1 MTLIERDNDK
11 VTLRPSGKSILAA
24 TVPDLRS
31 KLRWIIDDGA
41 CDVVVDLS
49 SVQTVDPSGMELL
62 ISAFNSLRK
71 VGGQFSVIN
80 ASAEI
85 LGSYES
91 MRTNQHSIIREG

>member
-31 KLRWIIDDGA
+31 KLRWIIDDGV